1 MDPVIEK
8 KHFLPIG
15 TTPEVYLD
23 PNGVIRIKGKAN
35 VLATSTNYVLIND
48 WLDKYLAN
56 PADITVVD
64 ICVEYLNS
72 FCTAKLVD
80 MLKKISGIM
89 LKDKKLVI
97 NWYYEEDDEDLLERG
112 EHVED
117 VLNLKITYIITPD
130 IKHCC

>member
-35 VLATSTNYVLIND
+35 VLATSANYVLIND

-80 MLKKISGIM
+80 MLKKISGII

-97 NWYYEEDDEDLLERG
+97 NWYYEEDDEDMLEAG
-112 EHVED
+112 EDYESIIRVPFKMIEIVE
-117 VLNLKITYIITPD
+117 
-130 IKHCC
+130 